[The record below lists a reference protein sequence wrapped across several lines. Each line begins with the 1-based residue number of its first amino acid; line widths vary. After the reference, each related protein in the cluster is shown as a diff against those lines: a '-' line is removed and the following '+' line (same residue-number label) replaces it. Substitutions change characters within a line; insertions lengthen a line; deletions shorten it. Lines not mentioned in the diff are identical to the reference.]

1 MKEKTRFSA
10 IQISGRIEVLHA
22 RYYEHVFSPHWHQ
35 EYAIGLIDA
44 GVEQFQ
50 YHGVT
55 HRAGEGEIVLLN
67 AGEVHTGEGLD
78 ERGFGFRMLY
88 IPESTFRDIASPEVA
103 LPESFRFRSPILH
116 NSTLRRKL
124 LTAHLSLEAPVSP
137 LQQESQFV
145 EAIAGVMSEASTW
158 APPGTATKAPFAMLA
173 ARELLHDH
181 LFEDVRLTHLAQIA
195 GISKFHFLR
204 AFRNQFGLPPHAY
217 QLQHRVFRAKE
228 LLRDLPPAEVAQQ
241 CGFSDQ
247 SHFHRVF
254 RALVGSTP
262 GQYAGQFRTPMAVLP
277 DAKGSVSDSRGK

>member
-1 MKEKTRFSA
+1 MKERTRSST

-22 RYYEHVFSPHWHQ
+22 RYYEYAFSPHWHE

-44 GVEQFQ
+44 GVEQFH
-50 YHGVT
+50 YHGAT

-67 AGEVHTGEGLD
+67 AGDVHTGEGFD

-88 IPESTFRDIASPEVA
+88 IPESTFRDIASPHGG
-103 LPESFRFRSPILH
+103 LPENFRFRNPILH
-116 NSTLRRKL
+116 NATLRRNL
-124 LTAHLSLEAPVSP
+124 LKAHLSLELSVSP

-145 EAIAGVMSEASTW
+145 AAIAGVMSEATTW
-158 APPGTATKAPFAMLA
+158 DLPGTSIGAPFSILA

-181 LFEDVRLTHLAQIA
+181 LFEDVSLAQLAEIA

-204 AFRNQFGLPPHAY
+204 AFRDRFGLPPHAY
-217 QLQHRVFRAKE
+217 QLQHRIFRAKE
-228 LLRDLPPAEVAQQ
+228 LLQVLPPAQVAQQ

-254 RALVGSTP
+254 RAMVGTTP
-262 GQYAGQFRTPMAVLP
+262 GRYAGQFR
-277 DAKGSVSDSRGK
+277 SVSRQQI